1 MALFCATAVVAVEYS
16 LAQLVHIADILRIR
30 HVMQMRT
37 ARSYAVRILVFEVAA
52 RSATPLDLRGGYVH
66 IPIVVYY
73 RSFHNLLK
81 KRPRAVTGEGRK
93 TTNPN
98 LNK

>member
-1 MALFCATAVVAVEYS
+1 
-16 LAQLVHIADILRIR
+16 
-30 HVMQMRT
+30 MQMRT

-93 TTNPN
+93 LLTQT
-98 LNK
+98 